1 MGGLPMAFAAHQLPA
16 SAFAKAI
23 RSIASFDAGSLSWLA
38 ILRVSSA
45 RSCQCSG
52 SSKMDG
58 LMPSLPRAPA
68 TLRP

>member
-1 MGGLPMAFAAHQLPA
+1 
-16 SAFAKAI
+16 
-23 RSIASFDAGSLSWLA
+23 LA